1 MNERKGEEI
10 QKEGGEKK
18 EKKNYFRL
26 LSRSKRWQS
35 TRLLLSLPR
44 EDWR

>member
-10 QKEGGEKK
+10 KEEGGEKK

-26 LSRSKRWQS
+26 LSCSNPW
-35 TRLLLSLPR
+35 
-44 EDWR
+44 